1 MAGKGRPTVYATEE
15 ARIAARRANG
25 RRAYYKNTGR
35 AEEIVQEKLRKSG
48 IRKQFDLLRAPIRE
62 ALKTNDADK
71 LQQIVEFIHQLEVLE
86 SQWILRSNSSKRK
99 SLIPDC
105 KFYNL
110 SFFFAAYFWWIVFF
124 IYYLKNYNVYFI

>member
-86 SQWILRSNSSKRK
+86 SQ
-99 SLIPDC
+99 
-105 KFYNL
+105 
-110 SFFFAAYFWWIVFF
+110 
-124 IYYLKNYNVYFI
+124 